1 MSWLGPHSFLLSPFS
16 IPTTPQSRER
26 EASDYDSH
34 YISVR
39 VKRHGK
45 NERWELF
52 TPEMLR
58 KSKLC
63 SSPGVLR
70 ELNILLVTK
79 SKSLKNK
86 AFRFK
91 LLLLSKEF
99 SVYIQEEVLTAT
111 RTSKPKKKREM
122 WKMTAKNTFCW
133 FRFCL
138 EFKVSQWW
146 GNVSFSETFS
156 LGSEVFL

>member
-1 MSWLGPHSFLLSPFS
+1 M
-16 IPTTPQSRER
+16 
-26 EASDYDSH
+26 
-34 YISVR
+34 
-39 VKRHGK
+39 KRHGK

-99 SVYIQEEVLTAT
+99 SVYIQERGFNSNKNFKT
-111 RTSKPKKKREM
+111 KKKKKKKCE
-122 WKMTAKNTFCW
+122 K
-133 FRFCL
+133 
-138 EFKVSQWW
+138 
-146 GNVSFSETFS
+146 
-156 LGSEVFL
+156 

>member
-1 MSWLGPHSFLLSPFS
+1 M
-16 IPTTPQSRER
+16 
-26 EASDYDSH
+26 
-34 YISVR
+34 
-39 VKRHGK
+39 KRHGK

-99 SVYIQEEVLTAT
+99 SVYIQERGFNSNKNFKT
-111 RTSKPKKKREM
+111 KKKKEKEM
-122 WKMTAKNTFCW
+122 
-133 FRFCL
+133 
-138 EFKVSQWW
+138 
-146 GNVSFSETFS
+146 
-156 LGSEVFL
+156 